1 MCNCREISLTTTN
14 TESLRNQQESFG
26 SYFLY
31 GNNGG
36 YPVYQHQ
43 QGSLYLYHQDG
54 SWLISNK
61 IGSRSGGVQNQG
73 DPSMCPY
80 RFKTA
85 WEYADVT
92 RSGWQ
97 WSYDYSARMV
107 CPEDGCSITKCGQG
121 ATCTDLGGEGS
132 CSCDIGYDGNPYTR
146 CYPVNVPPDCPCTA
160 ISVSSSA
167 LAADTQ
173 SDKMGSY
180 YLYGYHNN
188 RPVYQHQSGLEY
200 LFHAHGWKTKIGN
213 NLEIVH

>member
-80 RFKTA
+80 R
-85 WEYADVT
+85 
-92 RSGWQ
+92 
-97 WSYDYSARMV
+97 
-107 CPEDGCSITKCGQG
+107 
-121 ATCTDLGGEGS
+121 
-132 CSCDIGYDGNPYTR
+132 
-146 CYPVNVPPDCPCTA
+146 
-160 ISVSSSA
+160 SVST
-167 LAADTQ
+167 LCQFDE
-173 SDKMGSY
+173 DC
-180 YLYGYHNN
+180 N
-188 RPVYQHQSGLEY
+188 
-200 LFHAHGWKTKIGN
+200 
-213 NLEIVH
+213 